1 MVVWQGRLSL
11 KTAQSIVTVG
21 AVHSLPTLNR
31 GVLESHLCNT
41 VFGQSLS
48 VNEAFV
54 WRVTLSMGRQSSW
67 KIAEGTILMRTHL
80 ATLALTWSL
89 AAQALAQPV
98 DRPEP
103 PRHGPGRPAVE
114 IRPEHRPG
122 HVTPI
127 LPAGALSIRHGGSHY
142 FHHGGVWY
150 RPQGSRFVVVMP
162 PIGLSVPVLPAVS
175 TRVWVSGAPYYVANG
190 VYYAPMPSLGYVV
203 VAPPADPDQVQT
215 ITSGSANAVAAPG
228 MGTSSSSV
236 VVSTANYR
244 SLPEPVI
251 YPRNGQSPEQTEAD
265 RQECNRWAT
274 TQPAALNDAQ
284 VFQRAVAAC
293 MDARGYTVR

>member
-1 MVVWQGRLSL
+1 MTKPEMLPIQLCIVGLAIVSAGPCVGQTSEKPDRTERAEVHRYGAGRV
-11 KTAQSIVTVG
+11 AIEV
-21 AVHSLPTLNR
+21 
-31 GVLESHLCNT
+31 
-41 VFGQSLS
+41 
-48 VNEAFV
+48 
-54 WRVTLSMGRQSSW
+54 
-67 KIAEGTILMRTHL
+67 
-80 ATLALTWSL
+80 
-89 AAQALAQPV
+89 
-98 DRPEP
+98 RPEY
-103 PRHGPGRPAVE
+103 
-114 IRPEHRPG
+114 RPG
-122 HVTPI
+122 HVTPM
-127 LPAGALSIRHGGSHY
+127 LPHGAVPFRHGGAEF

-175 TRVWVSGAPYYVANG
+175 SRVWVSGAPYYVANG

-215 ITSGSANAVAAPG
+215 ITSSSANVVTAPG

-244 SLPEPVI
+244 AFPEPVI

-274 TQPAALNDAQ
+274 TQPAALSDAQ